1 MKRKKS
7 IQGRLKEIKWVKER
21 VIYPREERS
30 NRLRKTKEKWRGYVG
45 EIQDETCTAYVV
57 MSFLCYITTQPFFSD
72 LLSLCL
78 GPTRPG
84 SSYFIPD
91 PDLLNYCQKTRCYG
105 PPRMFILPGLGPQGS
120 DAQANEPS
128 ASPIWY
134 IRGSSLSFILTVGEK
149 REKISQTLVPLEWPL
164 VPNGHSW
171 CMCSRSMYGG
181 REVISIDAGGWDMLW

>member
-1 MKRKKS
+1 MKGVCGRDSGWNLHS
-7 IQGRLKEIKWVKER
+7 ICGHVFFVLYNNSTI
-21 VIYPREERS
+21 
-30 NRLRKTKEKWRGYVG
+30 
-45 EIQDETCTAYVV
+45 
-57 MSFLCYITTQPFFSD
+57 FSD

-91 PDLLNYCQKTRCYG
+91 PDLLNYCQKTPCYG

-149 REKISQTLVPLEWPL
+149 REKISQPLVPLEWPL